1 MDNENHKCPK
11 CGSMRLVSGKV
22 CLAHGFGPDFEFS
35 EVKKLRWLRHD
46 TGRHGVGIREPF
58 SSAKVCL
65 DCETGSV
72 SFTIDAKKAIAVLEK
87 WGTDEL
93 KARLTIGD
101 KSGSD
106 ETKV

>member
-1 MDNENHKCPK
+1 MDNESYKCPN

-22 CLAHGFGPDFEFS
+22 SLANGYRPDFEFS
-35 EVKKLRWLRHD
+35 EVKKLGWLRYD
-46 TGRHGVGIREPF
+46 TGPHGVSIREP
-58 SSAKVCL
+58 SMSARVCL

-72 SFTIDAKKAIAVLEK
+72 SFRIDAKKAIIVLEK

-93 KARLTIGD
+93 KTRLATSD
-101 KSGSD
+101 KSGLD

>member
-1 MDNENHKCPK
+1 MDNENYKCPK
-11 CGSMRLVSGKV
+11 CGSMRLVSGTV
-22 CLAHGFGPDFEFS
+22 SLTNEYGPDFEFS
-35 EVKKLRWLRHD
+35 EVKKLGWLRYD
-46 TGRHGVGIREPF
+46 TGRHGVSIREP
-58 SSAKVCL
+58 SMCTTVCL

-93 KARLTIGD
+93 KARLAIGD
-101 KSGSD
+101 TAGSD